1 MAMMTVK
8 EFGRYDFGSL
18 GLISN
23 AAGIAETG
31 MASERDDLVRAT
43 MGTAIHGKTTRGIA
57 AGEDFLDFSMD
68 YRADHITGIFF
79 SRSFPVILKYFADG
93 DFRFHS
99 YILWIKF
106 IILLWIGLFLFLFQ
120 KFHNYFTLSLKRSTL
135 SVCITHE

>member
-43 MGTAIHGKTTRGIA
+43 MGTAIHGKTTGGIA
-57 AGEDFLDFSMD
+57 AGEDFLDFGMD

-79 SRSFPVILKYFADG
+79 SKSFPVILKYFADG

-99 YILWIKF
+99 YILREKLLYYF
-106 IILLWIGLFLFLFQ
+106 GSVSFYFFFKNSTTIL
-120 KFHNYFTLSLKRSTL
+120 HY
-135 SVCITHE
+135 H